1 MMRSLLLS
9 AGATLVAADAHGT
22 TLTITTGTQQGFFKT
37 GDDVGELNAHDYKPG
52 EFVTND
58 FIYEGLTEW
67 DGAHTEGM
75 DGIAGT
81 DDDFVKPSLAT
92 SWTTNYDA
100 LVAGTA
106 TRYEITFTLRSGVT
120 FHDGAPWNAA
130 ACKTNFDHILGGDGV
145 GPPPTYGSKGKSGW
159 ALQGLHDWMGFTQQ
173 VYGWEAVGD
182 MQFKLILTEYY
193 EAVFRELAIIRPVR
207 MMSPLVLPSRADM
220 KLSHNRWRCERFRG
234 DDYDFASRYPGWDG
248 GKCFPRPFPVGC
260 DSSKGE
266 CYHMEG
272 IKAPVGTGPYKV
284 VSKTLSNGVVIPAAD
299 FNATCYHADTDSAPP
314 YFEECRYADGATVS
328 SVRFDKVAGH
338 RKQPSFEH
346 IVMKSYPTTNAIK
359 EALQDGTLDLS
370 YGVQTLSPSAF
381 VSLATSDNDDIVA
394 HKADHD
400 INTRLIVLN
409 SAGVLNTPD
418 LRKLVMGIL
427 AEGRQAL
434 YDGELAEEEPMDT
447 IFDPNAPHCSVLKT
461 VSTIAQL
468 AATKSASV
476 TVDALAG
483 KTLRFLYKPAIPH
496 EAIIAAYVITKLAE
510 AGISV
515 TPMPVDKDGY
525 NSANCGYITPVY
537 SYNDVPDGF
546 DPTTGDITAFA
557 DCENADFL
565 TAKGFATKQ
574 ECYSSYHSW
583 DIAYSETWGAPY
595 DPTSKL
601 WDMTH
606 GHVSGWC
613 SQEADAPAVTNMA
626 SMTVQEF
633 GAKVRQLSTIIDPA
647 ARTALYSEVL
657 TTLHNEAIFLPLT
670 AKRQTAAINKRVG
683 GFEFGY
689 LEFDLPLANLA
700 LQSQIDATSPPPPP
714 MSPPPTPAPPVS
726 EDEEAASTL
735 ESLTDAA
742 VSGIIV
748 GVVLGVVLL
757 IVSIFLCMLIGR
769 EKAGKPMFTTLES
782 TKPAV

>member
-9 AGATLVAADAHGT
+9 VGAALAAAET

-37 GDDVGELNAHDYKPG
+37 GNDVGELNAHDYRPG

-67 DGAHTEGM
+67 DGEHTEGV

-81 DDDFVKPSLAT
+81 DDDFVKPSLAA

-120 FHDGAPWNAA
+120 FHDGAAWDAA
-130 ACKTNFDHILGGDGV
+130 ACKTNFDHIMGGDGV
-145 GPPPTYGSKGKSGW
+145 GPPPTYGSGKQGW
-159 ALQGLHDWMGFTQQ
+159 ALTGLHDWMGFTQQ
-173 VYGWEAVGD
+173 VYGWEAVGA
-182 MQFKLILTEYY
+182 MQFKLILDTYY
-193 EAVFRELAIIRPVR
+193 EAVFRELAFIRPVR

-220 KLSHNRWRCERFRG
+220 ELSHNRWRCEGPKPRT
-234 DDYDFASRYPGWDG
+234 DES
-248 GKCFPRPFPVGC
+248 CFPRPFPVGC
-260 DSSKGE
+260 DASKGE
-266 CYHMEG
+266 CYHMAG
-272 IKAPVGTGPYKV
+272 VKAPVGTGPYQV
-284 VSKTLSNGVVIPAAD
+284 ISKTLSNGVVVPAAD
-299 FNATCYHADTDSAPP
+299 FNASCYHPVVTSPPP
-314 YFEECRYADGATVS
+314 YLEECRYADGATVS
-328 SVRFDKVAGH
+328 SVLFTKFAGH
-338 RKQPSFEH
+338 RKDPKFKN
-346 IVMKSYPTTNAIK
+346 IVMKSYDNVNAIK
-359 EALQDGTLDLS
+359 DALQDGSLDVS

-381 VSLATSDNDDIVA
+381 VSLATNEEGADVVA

-447 IFDPNAPHCSVLKT
+447 LFDPNAPHCEALKT
-461 VSTIAQL
+461 VSSIADL
-468 AATKSASV
+468 AATKSASI
-476 TVDALAG
+476 TADALKG
-483 KTLRFLYKPAIPH
+483 KTLRFLYKPDIPH
-496 EAIIAAYVITKLAE
+496 ESIIAAYVITQLAV
-510 AGISV
+510 AGIAV
-515 TPMPVDKDGY
+515 EPMPVDKDGY
-525 NSANCGYITPVY
+525 NVANCGYMAPVY
-537 SYNDVPDGF
+537 SYNDKGGDEDMSTTEDNVNCY
-546 DPTTGDITAFA
+546 DPATIAA
-557 DCENADFL
+557 Q
-565 TAKGFATKQ
+565 GFASAQ
-574 ECYSSYHSW
+574 ECFSSYHHW
-583 DIAYSETWGAPY
+583 DIAYSETWGPPY

-606 GHVSGWC
+606 GHFSGWC
-613 SQEADAPAVTNMA
+613 SQESDAPAVTNMA
-626 SMTVQEF
+626 SMDITTF
-633 GAKVRQLSTIIDPA
+633 GTKVRQLSTTVDPA
-647 ARTALYSEVL
+647 NRTALYSEVL

-670 AKRQTAAINKRVG
+670 AKRNTAVTSKRVG
-683 GFEFGY
+683 GFKFGY
-689 LEFDLPLANLA
+689 MEYDLPLSELGC
-700 LQSQIDATSPPPPP
+700 LDGTC
-714 MSPPPTPAPPVS
+714 PAPAEPAAEAASAVETTAAPTTAAAEEEETPT
-726 EDEEAASTL
+726 EDEAASTT
-735 ESLTDAA
+735 ESLSDAA

-757 IVSIFLCMLIGR
+757 IVSVFLCMLISR